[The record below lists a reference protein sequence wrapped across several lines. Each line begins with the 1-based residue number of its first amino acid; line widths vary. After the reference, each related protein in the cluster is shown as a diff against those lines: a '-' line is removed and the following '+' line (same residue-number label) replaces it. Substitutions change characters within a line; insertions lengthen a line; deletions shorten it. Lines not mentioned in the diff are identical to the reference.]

1 MNSYATIFQPGRSI
15 GKVARTL
22 VIVYML
28 SGGRDV
34 STEFYLSSFSEH
46 FNAFFKIREND
57 MNKWANQNGHKGNSK
72 IQTHTII
79 VFRLLTVK

>member
-34 STEFYLSSFSEH
+34 SIEFYLSSFSEH
-46 FNAFFKIREND
+46 LNAFFKND
-57 MNKWANQNGHKGNSK
+57 MDKWANQNGHKGNSK